1 MLPGRTVFAEL
12 MTHVSLHKFQTCVA
26 RYDGDYKS
34 SRFSCWDQYLCM
46 AFAQL
51 TYRESLRDIE
61 ACLRAVQSK
70 LYHVG
75 IRARVARSTLGEA
88 NEHRD
93 WRIYA
98 DFAQGLIRTARDLYV
113 DEPLAMDL
121 ANTVYAL
128 DATVIDLCLSVFPWA
143 HYRRRDAAIKLHTQ
157 VDLRGLIPT
166 VVHVTEGKR
175 PDVTF
180 LDDLHLEA
188 GAVYIMDRGY
198 VDFARL
204 HRFTTEAAFFVTR
217 TKRGIRFRRRV
228 SHAVDAA
235 TGLRSDHTVGLA
247 TATARRDYPT
257 ALRRVHFVDPTTAKR
272 LVFLT
277 NNFTLPALTITQ
289 LYKSRWQVELFFKW
303 IKQHLR
309 IKAFYGTSENAVKT
323 QIWIALSVY
332 VLVAIVRKRL
342 ALDVSLSKLLQI
354 LSITLFEKTPISIAV
369 FDSGSQFDEGDDG
382 NQLQLFD
389 L

>member
-1 MLPGRTVFAEL
+1 MPPGRTVFAEL
-12 MTHVSLHKFQTCVA
+12 MTHVSPRKFQTCVA
-26 RYDGDYKS
+26 RYAGDYKS
-34 SRFSCWDQYLCM
+34 SQFSCWDQYLCM

-61 ACLRAVQSK
+61 ACLRAVQSR

-75 IRARVARSTLGEA
+75 IRARIARSTLADA
-88 NEHRD
+88 NETRD

-113 DEPLAMDL
+113 NDPLAVDL

-128 DATVIDLCLSVFPWA
+128 DATIIDLCLSVFPWA
-143 HYRRRDAAIKLHTQ
+143 RYRRRDAAIKLHTQ
-157 VDLRGLIPT
+157 LDLRGLIPT
-166 VVHVTEGKR
+166 VVHITEGTR
-175 PDVTF
+175 ADVTF
-180 LDDLHLEA
+180 LDDLLIEP
-188 GAVYIMDRGY
+188 GAIYIMDRGY
-198 VDFARL
+198 LDFERL
-204 HRFTTEAAFFVTR
+204 HRFTDEAAFFVTR
-217 TKRGIRFRRRV
+217 TKKGIRFRRRT
-228 SHAVDAA
+228 SHPVDFA
-235 TGLRSDHTVGLA
+235 TGLVSDQIVGLA
-247 TATARRDYPT
+247 TTKARHDYPNQ
-257 ALRRVHFVDPTTAKR
+257 LRRVRYVDPETTKP
-272 LVFLT
+272 LTFIT
-277 NNFTLPALTITQ
+277 NNFTLPALTIPQ
-289 LYKSRWQVELFFKW
+289 LYKSRWQVELFFRW

-332 VLVAIVRKRL
+332 VLVAIVKKRL
-342 ALDVSLSKLLQI
+342 ALDVSLYKLLQI

-369 FDSGSQFDEGDDG
+369 FDIGPQFDDIVAG